1 MRPTEIAKDVDDE
14 LPDSLEDASARTE
27 ATIVALRR
35 DGSLG
40 AQNHGEDREYQHSSR
55 EAFDD
60 ISHDPSIP
68 LYGLGQL
75 QSSMT

>member
-40 AQNHGEDREYQHSSR
+40 AQNHGEDREY
-55 EAFDD
+55 
-60 ISHDPSIP
+60 
-68 LYGLGQL
+68 
-75 QSSMT
+75 